1 MPQRVAAALPDLH
14 RVQEV
19 VPVRAE
25 QPEALLDQEAV
36 DQLEAAEAA
45 LGEADH
51 RLALQNS
58 RSNRCASSFKA
69 RRFICGTRIEV
80 ARLDKVP
87 SMRHVVCRMDLGD

>member
-1 MPQRVAAALPDLH
+1 MPQRVAAGLPDLH

-51 RLALQNS
+51 R
-58 RSNRCASSFKA
+58 ASSAK
-69 RRFICGTRIEV
+69 
-80 ARLDKVP
+80 
-87 SMRHVVCRMDLGD
+87 